1 MIVITDFPT
10 KLVNG
15 SNTTPS
21 RWSSVHQPIFFKG
34 CRRDANVSQVQ
45 LLNGVFR
52 VLLPTAPP
60 AGLVAGMKCW
70 LVSGQTNTEVTVI
83 AVSGNQIAVSG
94 NVAPYSVGGYIN
106 YTDLRRNYYTTL
118 TVYVTTESNTYQ
130 RVGAQDVRPAP
141 NGVFDFDPHGYLLSY
156 AELDDRFLYNA
167 INKKQVK
174 QGSRFVFTYTENW
187 TGSSNAESAK
197 SSTNTFY
204 WANGIKQLQQKY
216 NFNLGAHV
224 LFPTIDTARFMSDF
238 EKPTYFP
245 GFPFSLSFIW
255 SDRVAGRQLQ
265 RVEDDFVGAV
275 ATTNLDA
282 SQGLA
287 VNRMMLAG
295 GYPSSVSEI
304 DVWLNDNGNIPIRYV
319 ADGYVATGFVAPMK
333 AVPNLET
340 E

>member
-15 SNTTPS
+15 SSATPS

-34 CRRDANVSQVQ
+34 CRRDTSVTKVQ

-52 VLLPTAPP
+52 VLLPNAPP

-70 LVSGQTNTEVTVI
+70 LVSGQTNAEVTVV

-94 NVAPYSVGGYIN
+94 NIQPYSVGGYIN
-106 YTDLRRNYYTTL
+106 FTTLRRNYYVTL
-118 TVYVTTESNTYQ
+118 TVYVSTENNTYQ
-130 RVGAQDVRPAP
+130 RVGAMDVRPAV

-167 INKKQVK
+167 INKKQVR
-174 QGSRFVFTYTENW
+174 QGSRFVFTYKENW
-187 TGSSNAESAK
+187 TGSANTESRP
-197 SSTNTFY
+197 SSANTFY
-204 WANGIKQLQQKY
+204 WANGIKQLQEKY
-216 NFNLGAHV
+216 NFNLAKHV
-224 LFPTIDTARFMSDF
+224 LFPSLDTAKFMSDF
-238 EKPTYFP
+238 DKPTYFP

-255 SDRVAGRQLQ
+255 SDKVAGRQLQ

-275 ATTNLDA
+275 AATNLDA

-287 VNRMMLAG
+287 VNRVMLAG

-304 DVWLNDNGNIPIRYV
+304 DVWLNDNGAINLHYV
-319 ADGYVATGFVAPMK
+319 KPGYVAEGYVMPIK
-333 AVPNLET
+333 AVPKLEIG
-340 E
+340 